1 VPRNKEEHGKNLARE
16 STNEYRILNA
26 KPVSPEFLATS
37 IPEPAVKLCPSSAIP
52 ATTVNVA
59 AVATVFSS
67 VTSDPGNPTTATHSG
82 NPAAT
87 ARKFVKASVKFGT
100 PKLQSLAIVRNYH
113 ANHGRVSHGIRDQE
127 AKKQLLQVCEYY
139 HQ

>member
-1 VPRNKEEHGKNLARE
+1 VPRNKEEHGKNSARE

-37 IPEPAVKLCPSSAIP
+37 IREPAVKLCPGSAIP

-59 AVATVFSS
+59 AAATVFSS
-67 VTSDPGNPTTATHSG
+67 VTSDPGNPATATHSG

-87 ARKFVKASVKFGT
+87 AGKFVKASVKFGT
-100 PKLQSLAIVRNYH
+100 SKFQSLAIVRNYH

>member
-1 VPRNKEEHGKNLARE
+1 VPRNKEKHGKNSARE
-16 STNEYRILNA
+16 STNEHRILNA
-26 KPVSPEFLATS
+26 RPISPELLAVS
-37 IPEPAVKLCPSSAIP
+37 IHEPTVKFHPSSAIP
-52 ATTVNVA
+52 ATAVNEA
-59 AVATVFSS
+59 AIATVFSS
-67 VTSDPGNPTTATHSG
+67 VTSDPGNPAIATHSG

-100 PKLQSLAIVRNYH
+100 PKLLSLAIVRNHH
-113 ANHGRVSHGIRDQE
+113 ANHGRVSHRIRDQE

>member
-1 VPRNKEEHGKNLARE
+1 VPRNKEEHGKNSARE

-37 IPEPAVKLCPSSAIP
+37 IREPTVKFCPSSAIP
-52 ATTVNVA
+52 ATTFDVA
-59 AVATVFSS
+59 AVAAVFSS
-67 VTSDPGNPTTATHSG
+67 VTSDPGNPSTATHSG

-87 ARKFVKASVKFGT
+87 PRKFVKATVKFGT
-100 PKLQSLAIVRNYH
+100 PKLQSIAIVRNHH

-127 AKKQLLQVCEYY
+127 AKK
-139 HQ
+139 

>member
-1 VPRNKEEHGKNLARE
+1 MPRNKEEHGKNSARE
-16 STNEYRILNA
+16 STDEHSIFNA
-26 KPVSPEFLATS
+26 KPVSPEFLAPS
-37 IPEPAVKLCPSSAIP
+37 IREPTVKFCPGSAIP

-59 AVATVFSS
+59 AIATVFSS
-67 VTSDPGNPTTATHSG
+67 VTSDPGNPATATHSG

-100 PKLQSLAIVRNYH
+100 SKLQSLTIVRNYH
-113 ANHGRVSHGIRDQE
+113 ANYGRVSPGIRDQE
-127 AKKQLLQVCEYY
+127 ARKQLLQVYEYY

>member
-1 VPRNKEEHGKNLARE
+1 VPRNKEEHGKNSTRE
-16 STNEYRILNA
+16 STDEHRILNA
-26 KPVSPEFLATS
+26 RPVSPEFLAAS
-37 IPEPAVKLCPSSAIP
+37 IREPRVKFYPSLAIP

-59 AVATVFSS
+59 AIATVFSS
-67 VTSDPGNPTTATHSG
+67 VTSDPGNPATTTHSG

-87 ARKFVKASVKFGT
+87 ARKFVKTSVKFGT
-100 PKLQSLAIVRNYH
+100 PEFQSLAIVWNHH
-113 ANHGRVSHGIRDQE
+113 ANHGWVSHGIRDQE